1 MYTNL
6 HLVAGGGGGTGMVE
20 LLEEDDVTFTCNAD
34 HIHRWSH
41 KRPDMFPQAK
51 RLSLL
56 LDEWHATLRRPN
68 LGREALFDALAR
80 TGNIGF
86 TTLVDVTAD
95 DPGRFRSKLWGSHLI
110 SGDNFARDVCVKDLP
125 KVLSKWVQAE
135 YLTCKVTGVPNF
147 QEITWSV
154 KGEQRDMYRLLLPL
168 SLDSGSIDHLVS
180 SVVYKKPAL
189 YESLAYVKA

>member
-1 MYTNL
+1 M
-6 HLVAGGGGGTGMVE
+6 VA
-20 LLEEDDVTFTCNAD
+20 LLEEDDVTFSCNAD
-34 HIHRWSH
+34 HIQRWSH
-41 KRPDMFPQAK
+41 KSPEMFPLAR

-56 LDEWHATLRRPN
+56 LEAWHATLRRPN
-68 LGREALFDALAR
+68 LSREILFETLAK

-86 TTLVDVTAD
+86 TTLVDVTED
-95 DPGRFRSKLWGSHLI
+95 DPGLFRSKLWGSHLI
-110 SGDNFARDVCVKDLP
+110 SGSKFTRDVLVKDLP

-135 YLTCKVTGVPNF
+135 YLTCKVTGLPNF
-147 QEITWSV
+147 QEITWNV
-154 KGEQRDMYRLLLPL
+154 NGEQRDMFRLLLPL